1 MFLKQ
6 LITVLFF
13 CSLYTSFSQTDPKV
27 ITSPIYEHKNP
38 RIYVQE
44 MLGEENGIYYVL
56 YSTQPV
62 KTSTLPS
69 LHIGMY
75 ANEDMLLIRSQKLI
89 PDNPD
94 DPQRY
99 KNFLLEKYL
108 LTKNG
113 LIFFFDNKRDKGT
126 RDVYLGTF
134 DLNLNSKKDFEKVL
148 TYDPSQREFIGLAN
162 SNYSNTVL
170 ATINYVGKDESQ
182 FLEFKEIDENFDLIS
197 SGKIDIEIESAASG
211 FSRWFYGESTLL
223 NSVSLSNLGKITGRI
238 SIRQEVTTSNKRGK
252 EKIDKNADK
261 WVNTIYVMDMKSKTY
276 TEIPIKLDDQKNLE
290 EIVTNTDGN
299 TIYAAGFYSD
309 LTKAKKG
316 GNIQGVFYMRI
327 DANSGKLKF
336 KKATDFPDEFL
347 FRINTQNTLVGL
359 FGKKKAATRENIS
372 NNAQISELIINDS
385 KQEITAYCQP
395 INNSVIT
402 TTDQNGNTSTTYTSE
417 RGSVFFFNMT
427 EDGEFNYFNTIRK
440 YTKWSSSSS
449 AIWNLKSIYLD
460 RSKNGKKDN
469 LLFSTQRIYNE
480 YDKSDIRGKKAKW
493 KKTKRDFSIA
503 AINNKNGN
511 YQLNHP
517 QEYISKD
524 KTNLGLYLNNIS
536 QSKGN
541 LYSYGIKRKM
551 RTSRIITAVA
561 LLPLVYIVISS
572 PKSYYQKV
580 QLNRIEIK
588 E

>member
-6 LITVLFF
+6 LITLLLF
-13 CSLYTSFSQTDPKV
+13 CSLYTGFSQTDPKV

-69 LHIGMY
+69 LYIGMY
-75 ANEDMLLIRSQKLI
+75 ANEDMHLIRSQKLI

-94 DPQRY
+94 DQKRY

-113 LIFFFDNKRDKGT
+113 LIFFFENKIDKVT

-197 SGKIDIEIESAASG
+197 SGKIDIEIESTTSG

-223 NSVSLSNLGKITGRI
+223 SNVSLSDLGMITGRI
-238 SIRQEVTTSNKRGK
+238 SIRQVVTTTNKRGK
-252 EKIDKNADK
+252 EKVDKNADK

-276 TEIPIKLDDQKNLE
+276 TEIPIKLDDQKNLD
-290 EIVTNTDGN
+290 EIMTNTDGK

-316 GNIQGVFYMRI
+316 GNIHGVFYMRI

-372 NNAQISELIINDS
+372 NNTQISELIINDAT
-385 KQEITAYCQP
+385 QEITAYCQP

-402 TTDQNGNTSTTYTSE
+402 TTDPNGNTSTTYTSE

-449 AIWNLKSIYLD
+449 AIWYLKSIYLD

-551 RTSRIITAVA
+551 RTSRIITAFA
-561 LLPLVYIVISS
+561 LFPLAYIIVSS

>member
-6 LITVLFF
+6 LITLLLF
-13 CSLYTSFSQTDPKV
+13 CSLYTGFSQTDPKV

-75 ANEDMLLIRSQKLI
+75 ANEDMHLIRSQKLI

-94 DPQRY
+94 DQKRY

-113 LIFFFDNKRDKGT
+113 LIFFFDNKIDKVT

-170 ATINYVGKDESQ
+170 ATINYVGKAESQ
-182 FLEFKEIDENFDLIS
+182 FFEFKEIDENFDLIS
-197 SGKIDIEIESAASG
+197 SGKIDIEIESTTSG

-223 NSVSLSNLGKITGRI
+223 SNVSLSDLGMITGRI
-238 SIRQEVTTSNKRGK
+238 SIRQVVTTTNKRGK
-252 EKIDKNADK
+252 EKVDKNADK

-276 TEIPIKLDDQKNLE
+276 TEIPIKLDDQKNLD
-290 EIVTNTDGN
+290 EIMTNTDGK

-316 GNIQGVFYMRI
+316 GNIHGVFYMRI

-372 NNAQISELIINDS
+372 NNTQISELIINDAT
-385 KQEITAYCQP
+385 QEITAYCQP

-402 TTDQNGNTSTTYTSE
+402 TTDPNGNTSTTYTSE

-449 AIWNLKSIYLD
+449 AIWDLKSIYLD

-551 RTSRIITAVA
+551 RTSRIITAFA
-561 LLPLVYIVISS
+561 LFPLAYIIVSS